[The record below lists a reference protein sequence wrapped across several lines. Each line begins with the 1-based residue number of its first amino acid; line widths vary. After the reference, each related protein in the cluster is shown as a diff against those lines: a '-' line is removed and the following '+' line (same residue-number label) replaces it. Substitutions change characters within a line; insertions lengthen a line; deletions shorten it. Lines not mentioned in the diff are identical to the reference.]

1 MCTNMH
7 KVLMELCP
15 ELSTPCPAANQAAVI
30 QCKLR
35 YLSSGSSKQIK
46 KGAKTKAKG
55 NKATISKKKPA
66 AEATTDAK
74 AAASDIEVSLSD
86 AEEQKQ
92 QVSTSSKGA
101 GKLSVTNSSAR

>member
-1 MCTNMH
+1 M
-7 KVLMELCP
+7 
-15 ELSTPCPAANQAAVI
+15 

-35 YLSSGSSKQIK
+35 YLSSGTSKQIK

-55 NKATISKKKPA
+55 SKAAISKKTPA

-74 AAASDIEVSLSD
+74 AAASDIEVSVSD

-92 QVSTSSKGA
+92 QVSTRLDDA